1 MSDLT
6 FAKKKLRY
14 ESDAKVIGLKSR
26 FLCIDSNVYG
36 ESCDAEKNMKK
47 IQTEPDVQQRERWIS
62 SAVTPTST
70 ALHFD
75 KQVPVRPLFV
85 TPTSS
90 STNTLRN
97 RSIVLHSDEQARS
110 RYDKSSLYT
119 PQTGYSP
126 KRFAGRLGSAIKSK
140 NATMMIQP
148 AKRIPLRHQTKER
161 METPRASARRSSLRA
176 GKSSSSRKSF
186 IPERQHYY
194 TNSLSK
200 KENEIIPVTPS
211 PRNNQNQSFSFGDH
225 STCSM
230 SKHDRFQS
238 TPKSALVH
246 GKSGQKKMHLTR
258 GAIRVKCSA
267 QKMKK
272 ETKAGINGSINT
284 PSRELPRPTSGR
296 RKEREAGAD
305 AVINTPSRQLLRL
318 TSTMKKQT
326 RLGID
331 GTTNTPSRQLLRPTK
346 AFSGKVVKREVA
358 TATTDAMVVTMEEAV
373 AWMDSDKRNRSKN
386 GRHGLIQK
394 VLIKQHESKRALEI
408 RDAIIPTILVNTANE
423 PMAKASVTQGN
434 SSLNKPGHILSL
446 QNDFDEEATGI
457 NQHSNDYTQP
467 MLVQGEHV
475 KFDQSTASF
484 DIDIENDSILRDS
497 MKMLC
502 LECGVNTSTDTLES
516 IDSITGQFETR
527 LQSNASEVSAKLERE
542 QMRAECCDDP
552 VASILMTDTTP
563 GEIQVSRKLDEKGK
577 LQYRNDFTFSGSLSA
592 FSPCK

>member
-1 MSDLT
+1 
-6 FAKKKLRY
+6 
-14 ESDAKVIGLKSR
+14 
-26 FLCIDSNVYG
+26 
-36 ESCDAEKNMKK
+36 
-47 IQTEPDVQQRERWIS
+47 
-62 SAVTPTST
+62 
-70 ALHFD
+70 
-75 KQVPVRPLFV
+75 
-85 TPTSS
+85 
-90 STNTLRN
+90 
-97 RSIVLHSDEQARS
+97 
-110 RYDKSSLYT
+110 
-119 PQTGYSP
+119 
-126 KRFAGRLGSAIKSK
+126 
-140 NATMMIQP
+140 
-148 AKRIPLRHQTKER
+148 
-161 METPRASARRSSLRA
+161 
-176 GKSSSSRKSF
+176 
-186 IPERQHYY
+186 
-194 TNSLSK
+194 
-200 KENEIIPVTPS
+200 
-211 PRNNQNQSFSFGDH
+211 
-225 STCSM
+225 
-230 SKHDRFQS
+230 
-238 TPKSALVH
+238 
-246 GKSGQKKMHLTR
+246 
-258 GAIRVKCSA
+258 
-267 QKMKK
+267 
-272 ETKAGINGSINT
+272 
-284 PSRELPRPTSGR
+284 
-296 RKEREAGAD
+296 
-305 AVINTPSRQLLRL
+305 
-318 TSTMKKQT
+318 
-326 RLGID
+326 
-331 GTTNTPSRQLLRPTK
+331 
-346 AFSGKVVKREVA
+346 VA